1 MVKKIKWKKGSGE
14 ILGFCAIVPMLFI
27 MFMVL
32 ISALQVGIAKQRM
45 EYAAY
50 SACRAAVV
58 SSDNDTA
65 NAQANGVANEYL
77 DSMNCID
84 SGSVNVDLKV
94 IDTDTS
100 WVKGHFVECTLSADV
115 QTILPF
121 FTNGTKSVS
130 IVMMIENPSD

>member
-1 MVKKIKWKKGSGE
+1 MVKKMKWKKGSGE
-14 ILGFCAIVPMLFI
+14 ILGFCAIIPMLFI

-84 SGSVNVDLKV
+84 S
-94 IDTDTS
+94 TDTS

>member
-1 MVKKIKWKKGSGE
+1 MSNIKWNKGSGE

-27 MFMVL
+27 MFMVF
-32 ISALQVGIAKQRM
+32 S
-45 EYAAY
+45 
-50 SACRAAVV
+50 SCRAAVV
-58 SSDNDTA
+58 SSDKDYAKN
-65 NAQANGVANEYL
+65 QANGVAKEYL
-77 DSMNCID
+77 GSMNCID

>member
-1 MVKKIKWKKGSGE
+1 MSNIKWNKGSGE

-50 SACRAAVV
+50 SSCRAAVV
-58 SSDNDTA
+58 SSDKDYAKN
-65 NAQANGVANEYL
+65 QANGVAKEYL
-77 DSMNCID
+77 GSMNCID
-84 SGSVNVDLKV
+84 SDSVNVNLEV
-94 IDTDTS
+94 IDTDTT

-115 QTILPF
+115 HTILPF